1 MDASLLR
8 SRIGSDE
15 FDYQMLLDALSDYR
29 QPRVKITQLLKKGV
43 ITRVKKGLYVFDAPY
58 RQKPVS
64 REMLAN
70 MIYGPSYI
78 SLDYALQWH
87 SLIPEAVH
95 TVTSVT
101 SGRSRTFATPFGAF
115 SYRHIPLRAY
125 QVGMDRVALDDG
137 KAFLIATPEKAL
149 ADKIAAA
156 RGINIRT
163 IAELEV
169 HLEENMR
176 VDMEELKKLD
186 PERLATIAEY
196 MGSRKVKLLC
206 RLVSRL
212 RGPEGGAL

>member
-1 MDASLLR
+1 MDTSLLR
-8 SRIGSDE
+8 NRIGSDE
-15 FDYQMLLDALSDYR
+15 FDYQMLLDGLSDYR

-43 ITRVKKGLYVFDAPY
+43 ITRVKKGLYVFEAPY

-64 REMLAN
+64 RETLAN
-70 MIYGPSYI
+70 LIYGPSYI

-101 SGRSRTFATPFGAF
+101 IGRSRTFTTPLGAF

-125 QVGMDRVALDDG
+125 QVGMDQAALDDN

-149 ADKIAAA
+149 ADKISAA

-163 IAELEV
+163 IAEIEV

-186 PERLATIAEY
+186 PERLATIAEC
-196 MGSRKVKLLC
+196 MSSRKVKLLG

-212 RGPEGGAL
+212 QRPEGGSL